1 MKLSSQSHSLIEQ
14 ALQTVLEAFPA
25 GKEQLAVT
33 DIYIQP
39 RPDSGE
45 LIIYNDDEEELA
57 RTVIEE
63 WAENEYE
70 DEQFYAEAE
79 ILFNELLKKHQE
91 SGELENIS
99 IMKPYSFV
107 LVDDEKETVAELL
120 LVDDDTM
127 MLSEEL
133 LKGLDEELDDFL
145 EKLLKE

>member
-79 ILFNELLKKHQE
+79 TLFNELLKKHQE

-133 LKGLDEELDDFL
+133 LKGLHEELDDFL

>member
-63 WAENEYE
+63 GAGNEYE

-79 ILFNELLKKHQE
+79 TLFNELLKKHHE

>member
-1 MKLSSQSHSLIEQ
+1 M
-14 ALQTVLEAFPA
+14 
-25 GKEQLAVT
+25 
-33 DIYIQP
+33 
-39 RPDSGE
+39 
-45 LIIYNDDEEELA
+45 
-57 RTVIEE
+57 
-63 WAENEYE
+63 
-70 DEQFYAEAE
+70 
-79 ILFNELLKKHQE
+79 FNELLKKHQE

>member
-63 WAENEYE
+63 GAENEYE

-79 ILFNELLKKHQE
+79 TLFNELLKKHQE